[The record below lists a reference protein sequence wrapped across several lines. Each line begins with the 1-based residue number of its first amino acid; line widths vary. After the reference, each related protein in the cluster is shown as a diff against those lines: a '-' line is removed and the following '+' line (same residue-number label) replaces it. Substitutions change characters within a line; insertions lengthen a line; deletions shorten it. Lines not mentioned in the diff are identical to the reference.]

1 MSRHIDFRDDRDMAF
16 GGIVDDIA
24 NLVLCIEAPVF
35 LSVICSGVMADHGF
49 LAFRSDLCQF
59 RIFLDLDT
67 PTLVIGQMPVER
79 ILVVQGKDIE
89 IRFYRIHGEEMAAD
103 IQHHAS
109 IGKTGIVIDGS
120 CR

>member
-1 MSRHIDFRDDRDMAF
+1 
-16 GGIVDDIA
+16 
-24 NLVLCIEAPVF
+24 
-35 LSVICSGVMADHGF
+35 MADHGF

-89 IRFYRIHGEEMAAD
+89 IRFTESTGKKWRLTS
-103 IQHHAS
+103 S
-109 IGKTGIVIDGS
+109 IMPL
-120 CR
+120 